1 MPVLAR
7 CKGCKHILYDG
18 EFRSHTTKVAY
29 SFSVPR
35 DIIRS
40 HDGKCPNCER
50 KLEMPTHKDIRM
62 SPAPGVDYIGK
73 RKHES
78 RRSNN

>member
-1 MPVLAR
+1 MPVTAR
-7 CKGCKHILYDG
+7 CKKCRHILYEG
-18 EFRSHTTKVAY
+18 GFKSSTSKVR
-29 SFSVPR
+29 FNFNVPKG
-35 DIIRS
+35 IIRS

-78 RRSNN
+78 R